1 MNRSVFWRLV
11 WKEYRVQR
19 SFFLAMA
26 ALAVA
31 GELAVRW
38 TSGLEGDR
46 LTLWVFGVGLGL
58 AAFYGLGVGATLFAT
73 EHETGTYEFQRSLPV
88 DAAAILG
95 AKTTFATA
103 STVAMLV
110 LAWLSAW
117 AVAGGQ
123 LPEPVTHKQLWGLWG
138 VGAAEMLVWGVLFSL
153 RLRQPLVAVILA
165 VTCASTCVHVLAGPT
180 QGRSELAPYL
190 AAVPA
195 RLLVAAVVA
204 GVCTLWGLRWLKEP
218 RWTGGRALGM
228 RSGAESRSVL
238 RGAGGLAML
247 GRLMWQQGRQSAGLI
262 AAFALMTAAGT
273 VSLAQASSWHGP
285 GPMGTAIPAWWA
297 AAGVLGIAALCLAA
311 PLAGAT
317 VFFADQSGHAF
328 RFLSHRGVH
337 PHAIWF
343 SRHLLWGTLVAVGTA
358 AVLGVAVVRGLAH
371 REPLGPALMAAGFV
385 ALAYTAGQFCSMFLH
400 SGILAAV
407 ASVVLT
413 AALCAWA
420 ALADFLNLSW
430 LWSVAPLPLAFL
442 LGSWLWSPHWLLERS
457 GWRPRALAC
466 LPIIVVIA
474 GILIAVPMVRVL
486 QIPKV
491 TPQIDVAALTAP
503 PTPEAQATVELY
515 REAFRALR
523 LWPPQDANDRVEI
536 SEALGPAPS
545 PEEEQKQPPSP
556 DHLSPQKAAY
566 LAGNQEAL
574 RLTMEA
580 CQRTECDFRTDPA
593 LPGKLPFN
601 PQPLFELLLLQAKKL
616 EQEGRLEQALEYH
629 IAALRMTVHWRRGT
643 ADYWLPD
650 SLESRALERLW
661 AWAVR
666 PGQKS
671 QNVAQA
677 VDAVAQVLGAAPPR
691 SESLAR
697 DYLFKTRLVQ
707 ADPALL
713 ATERLDP
720 HTVWQLTFLG
730 RWLPW
735 ERVRAIRLLDWRTA
749 RALEAVRSAEQR
761 LAQGQ
766 PIMQDVQPQVY
777 HDREAEIDWQLARS
791 TLASQIGPSLPY
803 SPYSAVER
811 LALTETRRR
820 ATLICLALVAWR
832 LEHGRLPDKLDRLV
846 GAYFTRLPTDP
857 FTGKSFEYFPEGS
870 PFALRWE
877 EPRAI
882 AEQRLAPNTPFVWS
896 AGYSALEATGASP
909 YRQARQG
916 WSRPPTAEQE
926 VWLAG
931 WVFPVPGPKQ
941 NAGDRSVTGEHSVD
955 EKPPHKPIGEKPG
968 VQAPDTNRPHTLA
981 PDQGPK
987 SQ

>member
-19 SFFLAMA
+19 SLFLAMA

-31 GELAVRW
+31 GELVVRG
-38 TSGLEGDR
+38 TIGLEGDR
-46 LTLWVFGVGLGL
+46 LAPWVFGVGLGL

-88 DAAAILG
+88 GAAAIFG
-95 AKTTFATA
+95 AKTAFAAA
-103 STVAMLV
+103 STAGMLV

-123 LPEPVTHKQLWGLWG
+123 LPEPASHKQLWGLWG
-138 VGAAEMLVWGVLFSL
+138 VAAAEMLVCGVLFSL

-165 VTCASTCVHVLAGPT
+165 ATCASTCVHVLAGPN
-180 QGRSELAPYL
+180 QGRLAPYL

-195 RLLVAAVVA
+195 RLLVVMVVA

-218 RWTGGRALGM
+218 RWTGVRALGM
-228 RSGAESRSVL
+228 RSGAESRPVL

-262 AAFALMTAAGT
+262 AALALMTLVGT
-273 VSLAQASSWHGP
+273 VSLAQASPWHGP
-285 GPMGTAIPAWWA
+285 GPMGTAIPAWGA
-297 AAGVLGIAALCLAA
+297 AVGVLGIAALCLAA

-337 PHAIWF
+337 PQAIWF

-457 GWRPRALAC
+457 GWRPRALAS

-491 TPQIDVAALTAP
+491 TPQIDVAALTAS

-536 SEALGPAPS
+536 SGALGPPPS
-545 PEEEQKQPPSP
+545 SEGEQKQPPSP

-580 CQRTECDFRTDPA
+580 CQRAECDFRTDPA

-601 PQPLFELLLLQAKKL
+601 PQPLFELLQLQAKKL

-643 ADYWLPD
+643 ADYWLPE
-650 SLESRALERLW
+650 SLESRALERLL

-677 VDAVAQVLGAAPPR
+677 VGVVAQVLGAAPPR

-697 DYLFKTRLVQ
+697 DYLFDTRLVQ

-730 RWLPW
+730 RLLPW

-766 PIMQDVQPQVY
+766 PIVQDGQPLVY
-777 HDREAEIDWQLARS
+777 HEYENDWQLARS
-791 TLASQIGPSLPY
+791 TIASWIGPSLHY
-803 SPYSAVER
+803 SQYSAVEY
-811 LALTETRRR
+811 ALTETRRR
-820 ATLICLALVAWR
+820 AILIRLALVAWG
-832 LEHGRLPDKLDRLV
+832 LEHGRLPDKLERLV
-846 GAYFTRLPTDP
+846 GVYFTRLPTDP
-857 FTGKSFEYFPEGS
+857 FTGKPFEYFPEGS
-870 PFALRWE
+870 PFALRWA
-877 EPRAI
+877 EPRTI
-882 AEQRLAPNTPFVWS
+882 AEQRLAPHTPFVWS
-896 AGYSALEATGASP
+896 AGLSDRPALPEATGATG
-909 YRQARQG
+909 YRLARQG

-926 VWLAG
+926 VWLEG
-931 WVFPVPGPKQ
+931 WVFPVPAPK
-941 NAGDRSVTGEHSVD
+941 
-955 EKPPHKPIGEKPG
+955 
-968 VQAPDTNRPHTLA
+968 
-981 PDQGPK
+981 
-987 SQ
+987 